1 VEKQNCRV
9 LIVFWKGCNKELG
22 GSFVEEDGRP
32 FHEDC
37 VRRMASGAVSSDVD
51 PNNAWQI
58 MKDSEGL
65 FLCFCSLVVDLAGLR
80 AQMSHLSASHSSWR
94 RSVRE
99 GPLQEQVKKK
109 IVFVL
114 FFSFDVSKSAGA
126 SGRVFFHEHDCFRCE
141 SCRAPLKGQFVMGDS
156 GFFCHSCNKHSLL
169 FLLVFFIFCFLFC
182 AGADK
187 QGTKPIKGDPCA
199 KCREPLSGSIKRAL
213 GKDYHANCFVCAK
226 CSRAFPNN
234 EFFDV
239 SGAPHCERCV

>member
-1 VEKQNCRV
+1 MSARCFHPRLGSSFSASVSSGLFELRQMQNLSWTARRNQQHCRVQEPSHVHRLSLLLSGQNVREMRRRSCARRQCARKALSQTLLHLCRFAFLGVEKQNCRV

-114 FFSFDVSKSAGA
+114 FFLLTCQKALVLLDESFFTSTIVFDAN
-126 SGRVFFHEHDCFRCE
+126 RVVR
-141 SCRAPLKGQFVMGDS
+141 R
-156 GFFCHSCNKHSLL
+156 
-169 FLLVFFIFCFLFC
+169 
-182 AGADK
+182 
-187 QGTKPIKGDPCA
+187 
-199 KCREPLSGSIKRAL
+199 
-213 GKDYHANCFVCAK
+213 
-226 CSRAFPNN
+226 SRA
-234 EFFDV
+234 
-239 SGAPHCERCV
+239 SL